1 MVMAMKYTP
10 ISKGTD
16 AEPNLLTAASNGGG
30 GGGVVG
36 RVDLVIERNDNGT
49 PPKK

>member
-49 PPKK
+49 PRKK